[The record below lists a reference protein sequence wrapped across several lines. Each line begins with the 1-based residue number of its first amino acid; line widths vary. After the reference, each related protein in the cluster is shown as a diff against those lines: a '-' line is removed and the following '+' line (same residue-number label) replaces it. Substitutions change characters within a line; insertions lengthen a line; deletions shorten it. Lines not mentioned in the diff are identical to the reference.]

1 MNILP
6 EAALV
11 EKEYDASMLHEVG
24 YRHLCLEHLDCT
36 VPSPIIELKI

>member
-11 EKEYDASMLHEVG
+11 EKEYDASMLREVE
-24 YRHLCLEHLDCT
+24 YHHLYLEHLDCI
-36 VPSPIIELKI
+36 VLSPVIELKM